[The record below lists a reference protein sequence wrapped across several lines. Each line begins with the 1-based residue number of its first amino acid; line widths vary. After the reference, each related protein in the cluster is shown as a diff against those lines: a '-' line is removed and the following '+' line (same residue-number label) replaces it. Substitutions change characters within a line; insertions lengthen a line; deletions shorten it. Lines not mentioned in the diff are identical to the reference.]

1 MRSLETNQAAANRFA
16 DSFCAVR
23 NAEFRKQCASMRL
36 YGAFGNGKTICN
48 LLIQTASGDQLD
60 NVEFTKRER
69 DLCSLSSEFCSDRS
83 GNIMSPSSTART
95 QSAQTG
101 ESLLVGP
108 LKVRHTPIE

>member
-23 NAEFRKQCASMRL
+23 NAEFRKQCASVRL

-48 LLIQTASGDQLD
+48 LLIQTASGDQLY

-83 GNIMSPSSTART
+83 GNILAPAVDRADTIREFARGCIF
-95 QSAQTG
+95 Q
-101 ESLLVGP
+101 
-108 LKVRHTPIE
+108 